1 MLATEKEKLQV
12 VEEKWQAAED
22 RCRQLEMTNKLLAET
37 ICLNEQNAV
46 RENEIHAE
54 EKRNMLATVQAL
66 LAEGAEDRKH
76 HYEQIQQMQARLTEA
91 NVLRANAVTRN
102 VIN

>member
-1 MLATEKEKLQV
+1 
-12 VEEKWQAAED
+12 
-22 RCRQLEMTNKLLAET
+22 
-37 ICLNEQNAV
+37 
-46 RENEIHAE
+46 
-54 EKRNMLATVQAL
+54 MLATVQAL